1 MVMTMLATLLL
12 LVVVI
17 LVNRVRRVAS
27 CKVVCSVPAFGGLMR
42 CELRRR
48 TLLDAGAPGTYP
60 TPREE
65 RLRVWFIG
73 AVPVHVTGL
82 SIGLPMWFDARID
95 KVEATEFDGY
105 FRPEFRAVLPL
116 TGSRH

>member
-1 MVMTMLATLLL
+1 MTLLTTLFL
-12 LVVVI
+12 LVACV
-17 LVNRVRRVAS
+17 LVNRVRRVVS
-27 CKVVCSVPAFGGLMR
+27 CKIVCSVPAFGGLMR

-73 AVPVHVTGL
+73 AVPVHVSGL

-95 KVEATEFDGY
+95 KVDATEFDGC
-105 FRPEFRAVLPL
+105 FRPEFRAAWPMAS
-116 TGSRH
+116 SRH

>member
-1 MVMTMLATLLL
+1 MVLIAMLI
-12 LVVVI
+12 VVVAAS
-17 LVNRVRRVAS
+17 LVWRVRRIAAYRTVR
-27 CKVVCSVPAFGGLMR
+27 SVPAFGGLMR

-48 TLLDAGAPGTYP
+48 TLLEAGAPDSYP

-82 SIGLPMWFDARID
+82 SIGLPNWFDACLD
-95 KVEATEFDGY
+95 KVDAAEFDRY
-105 FRPEFRAVLPL
+105 FRPEFQAAR
-116 TGSRH
+116 R

>member
-1 MVMTMLATLLL
+1 MTLLATLFLL
-12 LVVVI
+12 IACI
-17 LVNRVRRVAS
+17 LVNRVRRVAA
-27 CKVVCSVPAFGGLMR
+27 CKVLCIVPAFGGLMR

-65 RLRVWFIG
+65 RLRVWSIG
-73 AVPVHVTGL
+73 AVPVHVSGL

-95 KVEATEFDGY
+95 KIDANEFDGY
-105 FRPEFRAVLPL
+105 FRPEFRAAWQVAS
-116 TGSRH
+116 SRH